1 MYEKKF
7 PGSSDTVYQKLREK
21 ILHLELPPLS
31 SVSEIETAATY
42 DVSRT
47 PVRDAFKLLEAE
59 GLLEVR
65 PHVGTFVT
73 QIDLEMVSD
82 ILYMREQLE
91 SAVLK
96 ELAENY
102 DEECRQIVRNKLAKQ
117 RALIDSDIEIAEL
130 SRAFILEDNEFH
142 YTLYEL
148 AGRKNVHW
156 IFSLMVPQYER
167 FRTLLNLCGKEN
179 LERLYKEHEL
189 LVECLEGTRTDE
201 INCLVSKHIH
211 EGFRQSEEVMKRYP
225 DYFKKES
232 E

>member
-1 MYEKKF
+1 MYAKKF

-21 ILHLELPPLS
+21 ILHLELPPLV

-82 ILYMREQLE
+82 ILYMREKLE

-96 ELAENY
+96 ELASKY
-102 DEECRQIVRNKLAKQ
+102 DDNCKTTIKEKLYKQ
-117 RALIDSDIEIAEL
+117 RELIDSDMEIGEL
-130 SRAFILEDNEFH
+130 SRAFVLEDNEFH
-142 YTLYEL
+142 YTLYDL
-148 AGRKNVHW
+148 SGRSNVHS
-156 IFSLMVPQYER
+156 IFNLMVAQYER
-167 FRTLLNLCGKEN
+167 FRTLLNLSSKDN
-179 LERLYKEHEL
+179 LERLYREHET
-189 LVECLEGTRTDE
+189 LVECLEEKRTDE
-201 INCLVSKHIH
+201 ISSLVSKHIY
-211 EGFRQSEEVMKRYP
+211 EGFRQCKDIMERYP
-225 DYFKKES
+225 EYFKK
-232 E
+232 